1 MPIAAPP
8 SKAGRPPDGRGL
20 IPRRQPHMAA
30 PAAGAEPDRST
41 SEQGRPADL
50 RTAGAGDGEASA
62 AYGRASGRAEP
73 ANDAGKAGLGS
84 GAEPARHAGKRRQGV
99 KPRACGGSLAAPGRR
114 EERQRSTLV
123 GHGRSPGSGEVK
135 RAVEAA
141 RRIPHRGRYPR
152 CEVTPAGQYPQRNK
166 PACRSRHAGLANV
179 ASRPRE
185 PPGPPASAVAERCR
199 APAV

>member
-20 IPRRQPHMAA
+20 IPRRRPHMAA
-30 PAAGAEPDRST
+30 PAAG
-41 SEQGRPADL
+41 
-50 RTAGAGDGEASA
+50 
-62 AYGRASGRAEP
+62 AEP

-99 KPRACGGSLAAPGRR
+99 KPHACGGSLAAPGRR

-123 GHGRSPGSGEVK
+123 GHRRSPGSGEVK

-141 RRIPHRGRYPR
+141 RRIPRRGRYPR

-179 ASRPRE
+179 ASRPANR
-185 PPGPPASAVAERCR
+185 PVRRLAPSPNAAGHLRCDGRAAVRR
-199 APAV
+199 AARPR